1 MPILAQVNIDP
12 KWLKYIYIYTLKI
25 PAETRCH
32 QIQTF
37 SPPGLIYVLYETPQQ
52 RLAGELA
59 LNGAWFEGK
68 KITATGV
75 RLGFWGPEKSGIHHL

>member
-1 MPILAQVNIDP
+1 L
-12 KWLKYIYIYTLKI
+12 YIYIYTHKI

-32 QIQTF
+32 QILTF
-37 SPPGLIYVLYETPQQ
+37 SPPGGLIYVLYETPQQ

-68 KITATGV
+68 KITATGAL
-75 RLGFWGPEKSGIHHL
+75 RFGFGDLKNRGFTPQIAIYLDTKK